1 MTPKPHPLLLFRGV
15 VFWSLVSTFVFVETR
30 VKAEIRLW
38 DRQGLQADFSLTA
51 AAGYFHVVDANF
63 GAGRLDDRVKNLDWF
78 EGYLKPQLMASFATD
93 RSGLF
98 YGGASVVGSIAA
110 GDGDAGGFAS
120 PNATALSSEQLFL
133 GWRSGALLEALGTD
147 ALDVSAGR
155 QDFQIGDGFLI
166 WDGNYER
173 GREGTYRLL
182 ARRSFRRTAL
192 LRLNI
197 PPVRGSFFYL
207 QADTDNGH
215 PEILGVDAEYVH
227 GKSDVL
233 GFAYFTIIDADKGFK
248 FRDGLEVV
256 NIRAQGNP
264 LETIGVQ
271 HLALASEY
279 VHEENSRTG
288 RALVATAWYVKA
300 SYSFVAFP
308 WSPVFS
314 YRFAFFSGDD
324 PRTGKNEEFDPLFYS
339 YSRGWDTW
347 TQGEIV
353 GSYLLFNS
361 NQRTHLV
368 HLQMQPAR
376 VLSLGVLYWRFLLDQ
391 PATFTSALHC
401 PTAEDFVTEID
412 FYADWQISESLSLSS
427 VFGLA
432 LPERGARQAFGAR
445 QDYKLLEMY
454 LTMTL

>member
-1 MTPKPHPLLLFRGV
+1 MLPKPNSLPLLR
-15 VFWSLVSTFVFVETR
+15 VFVSTSLVAALFLGGTKVE
-30 VKAEIRLW
+30 AEMRLW
-38 DRQGLQADFSLTA
+38 GWQGFQTDFSLTA

-63 GAGRLDDRVKNLDWF
+63 GAGRLPDQAKDLDWF

-93 RSGLF
+93 RSGLL
-98 YGGASVVGSIAA
+98 YGGASVVGSLAA
-110 GDGDAGGFAS
+110 GDGDAGGFAAA
-120 PNATALSSEQLFL
+120 NATALSVEQLFL
-133 GWRSGALLEALGTD
+133 GWRSASLFETLGAD

-155 QDFQIGDGFLI
+155 QEFQIGDGFLI

-192 LRLNI
+192 LRLNTL
-197 PPVRGSFFYL
+197 PVRGSFFYL
-207 QADTDNGH
+207 QADADNGH

-227 GKSDVL
+227 NKSDVL
-233 GFAYFTIIDADKGFK
+233 GFAYFTIMDADKGFK
-248 FRDGLEVV
+248 FRNGLEVV

-264 LETIGVQ
+264 LEVLGVP
-271 HLALASEY
+271 HLAFTSEY
-279 VHEENSRTG
+279 VHEENSRAG
-288 RALVATAWYVKA
+288 RAMVATAWYVRA
-300 SYSFVAFP
+300 SYSFVALP
-308 WSPVFS
+308 WSPVLS

-376 VLSLGVLYWRFLLDQ
+376 VLSLGVLYWWFLLDQ
-391 PATFTSALHC
+391 PMTLASFPYR
-401 PTAEDFVTEID
+401 PTAEDFATELD
-412 FYADWQISESLSLSS
+412 CYADWQISESLSLSG

-432 LPERGARQAFGAR
+432 LPERGARQAFDAK
-445 QDYKLLEMY
+445 QDYKLLEVY